1 MRIIVLSLLQFA
13 AKNTMFINNIRGVNQ
28 LCRIRGSNSPTTITK
43 AGSSSRLSI
52 VLALITLA
60 QFIVVVDF
68 TIVQVAL
75 PSIGKEL
82 GVSVNGLQ
90 WIITAY
96 GLTLAGFLML
106 SGRVGDIYGHKNLFI
121 IGLLLFSLASLT
133 GGLAP
138 SEIVL
143 ILARVVQGLGAA
155 MASAT
160 GLSILAGAFPEGK
173 KRNRALSIFAAATG
187 SGFAA
192 GMIFGGLITATLG
205 WRWVFDINVP
215 IGIIVSLLSAKYIT
229 SSTTGLIHGN
239 KQQKQ
244 HHHLDIFG
252 AVLITAGLMLLVY
265 SLTSAQN
272 TGIGSIQTLEF
283 LSLSVI
289 VLASFLLIEHHS
301 KAPLMPLGFL
311 RRGSIFGANA
321 VGLLQV
327 GPFVA
332 MVFIL
337 TDYLQQL
344 RGYSALSAGLA
355 FTPMGVVFL
364 VISVFLSARLVN
376 RLGAKPIII
385 SGMALQVIGY
395 LSLAPISITESYF
408 SGLLSPML
416 LIGVGT
422 GLSFTAINI
431 AALTGTRK
439 GEEGLASGLINTSR
453 QIGGPIGLAI
463 LLTVANFET
472 PQSAGQI
479 VVQSASAMVTGFGY
493 AFLAAALLT
502 GTGIIFTALFMR
514 EKTSSDTSSGG
525 GNRSSDLDEALSY

>member
-1 MRIIVLSLLQFA
+1 MQHQ
-13 AKNTMFINNIRGVNQ
+13 K
-28 LCRIRGSNSPTTITK
+28 SNSPTITTAATK
-43 AGSSSRLSI
+43 AVSSSRLSMI
-52 VLALITLA
+52 LALITLA
-60 QFIVVVDF
+60 QFMVVVDS

-75 PSIGKEL
+75 PSVGRDFD
-82 GVSVNGLQ
+82 VSVNGLQ
-90 WIITAY
+90 WLVTAY

-106 SGRVGDIYGHKNLFI
+106 SGRLGDIYGHKKLFI
-121 IGLLLFSLASLT
+121 IGVLLFSLASLT

-138 SEIVL
+138 SETVL

-160 GLSILAGAFPEGK
+160 GLSILARAFPEGK
-173 KRNRALSIFAAATG
+173 ERNRALSIFAAATG

-215 IGIIVSLLSAKYIT
+215 IGIAVSLLSAKYI
-229 SSTTGLIHGN
+229 SSNITGLTHEN
-239 KQQKQ
+239 KQQ

-283 LSLSVI
+283 LLLSAI
-289 VLASFLLIEHHS
+289 VLASFILVEYRS

-327 GPFVA
+327 GPFVG

-355 FTPMGVVFL
+355 FIPMGAVFL

-376 RLGAKPIII
+376 RLGVKPVII
-385 SGMALQVIGY
+385 SGMALQVVGY
-395 LSLAPISITESYF
+395 LSLTPIYITESYF
-408 SGLLSPML
+408 GGLLGPTL
-416 LIGVGT
+416 LIGIGT

-431 AALTGTRK
+431 AALAGTRK

-453 QIGGPIGLAI
+453 QIGGPIGLAV
-463 LLTVANFET
+463 LLTVANFDT
-472 PQSAGQI
+472 PSSTGHQL
-479 VVQSASAMVTGFGY
+479 VQSAVAMVTGFGY

-502 GTGIIFTALFMR
+502 GIGIIFTALLIDQKHR
-514 EKTSSDTSSGG
+514 QDSSGEG
-525 GNRSSDLDEALSY
+525 

>member
-1 MRIIVLSLLQFA
+1 MED
-13 AKNTMFINNIRGVNQ
+13 AK
-28 LCRIRGSNSPTTITK
+28 SPRATTTTK
-43 AGSSSRLSI
+43 AGSSSELSV

-60 QFIVVVDF
+60 QLMVVVDF

-75 PSIGKEL
+75 PSIGREF

-106 SGRVGDIYGHKNLFI
+106 SGRVGDIYGHKKLFI
-121 IGLLLFSLASLT
+121 IGVLLFSLASLT

-138 SEIVL
+138 SDTVL

-160 GLSILAGAFPEGK
+160 GLSILAAAFPEGK
-173 KRNRALSIFAAATG
+173 ERNRALSIFAAATG

-215 IGIIVSLLSAKYIT
+215 IGIFVSLLSAKYIL
-229 SSTTGLIHGN
+229 SNTTGLPHEN
-239 KQQKQ
+239 KQQ
-244 HHHLDIFG
+244 HRHLDIFG

-272 TGIGSIQTLEF
+272 TGIGSIQTLG
-283 LSLSVI
+283 LLLLSVI
-289 VLASFLLIEHHS
+289 VIASFLLIEYRS
-301 KAPLMPLGFL
+301 KAPLMPLEFL

-327 GPFVA
+327 GPFVG

-344 RGYSALSAGLA
+344 RGYSSLSAGLA
-355 FTPMGVVFL
+355 FIPMGAVFL

-376 RLGAKPIII
+376 RFGAKPVII
-385 SGMALQVIGY
+385 SGMALQVVGY

-408 SGLLSPML
+408 GGLLEPTL
-416 LIGVGT
+416 PIGIGT

-453 QIGGPIGLAI
+453 QIGGPIGLAV
-463 LLTVANFET
+463 LLTVANFQT
-472 PQSAGQI
+472 PHTAGQI
-479 VVQSASAMVTGFGY
+479 VVQSPSAMVTGFGY

-502 GTGIIFTALFMR
+502 GIGIIFTALFIR
-514 EKTSSDTSSGG
+514 EKTSSHKSSGG
-525 GNRSSDLDEALSY
+525 DNHSSELEEALSY